1 MSKLD
6 PATDVS
12 LLLVGVVGAA
22 RGLKGEVRVKSFT
35 DNPADIGSYG
45 ELTSED
51 GKACYK
57 IKVTGKHKTKKH
69 GESVLAR
76 IEGVED
82 RTAAE
87 NVRGLKLFVRPEQ
100 MPKLKEDEFYFSEL
114 VGLDA
119 VLVDGKKWGRVVL
132 ADDFG
137 AGPVLEVELLSGKNE
152 MVPFT
157 MEVVPEVN
165 LEKGLIVVVPPEGL
179 LVRPEDEEQAK
190 EQEGEI
196 KETSP

>member
-1 MSKLD
+1 M
-6 PATDVS
+6 
-12 LLLVGVVGAA
+12 LLVGVVGAA

-35 DNPADIGSYG
+35 DNPTDIGSFG
-45 ELTSED
+45 KLTDET

-57 IKVTGKHKTKKH
+57 IKVTGKHKAEKH
-69 GESVLAR
+69 KGSVTAR

-87 NVRGLKLFVRPEQ
+87 NVRGLKLFVRREQ
-100 MPKLKEDEFYFSEL
+100 MPNLDEDEFYFSEL

-137 AGPVLEVELLSGKNE
+137 AGPVLEIELASGKNE

-157 MEVVPEVN
+157 LDVVPEVN

-179 LVRPEDEEQAK
+179 LVRPEDEEQAR
-190 EQEGEI
+190 EQEGE
-196 KETSP
+196 KRKPSP

>member
-1 MSKLD
+1 MNKLD
-6 PATDVS
+6 PATDES

-22 RGLKGEVRVKSFT
+22 RGLKGEVRIKSFT
-35 DNPADIGSYG
+35 ANPADIGSYG
-45 ELTSED
+45 ELTDEA
-51 GKACYK
+51 GNACYK
-57 IKVTGKHKTKKH
+57 IKVTGKHK
-69 GESVLAR
+69 ESVLAR

-87 NVRGLKLFVRPEQ
+87 KVRGLKLFVRREQ
-100 MPKLKEDEFYFSEL
+100 MPKLEKDEFYFSEL

-137 AGPVLEVELLSGKNE
+137 AGPVLEVVLASGKNE

-157 MEVVPEVN
+157 LDVVPEVD
-165 LEKGLIVVVPPEGL
+165 LEKGLIVVIPPEGL
-179 LVRPEDEEQAK
+179 LVRPEDEEQ
-190 EQEGEI
+190 EQEGET
-196 KETSP
+196 KEAQS

>member
-1 MSKLD
+1 MNKPD
-6 PATDVS
+6 PATDES

-35 DNPADIGSYG
+35 ANPADIGSYG
-45 ELTSED
+45 ELTNEA
-51 GKACYK
+51 GNVCYK
-57 IKVTGKHKTKKH
+57 IKVTGKHK
-69 GESVLAR
+69 ESVLAR

-87 NVRGLKLFVRPEQ
+87 NVRGLKLFVRREQ
-100 MPKLKEDEFYFSEL
+100 MPKLEEDEFYFSEL

-137 AGPVLEVELLSGKNE
+137 AGPVLEVALASGDNE

-157 MEVVPEVN
+157 LDVVPEVN
-165 LEKGLIVVVPPEGL
+165 LEKGLITVIPPEGL
-179 LVRPEDEEQAK
+179 LVRPEDEEN
-190 EQEGEI
+190 EEEGET
-196 KETSP
+196 KEARS

>member
-1 MSKLD
+1 MNKPD
-6 PATDVS
+6 PATNES

-45 ELTSED
+45 ELTDET

-57 IKVTGKHKTKKH
+57 IKVTGKRK
-69 GESVLAR
+69 ESVTAR

-87 NVRGLKLFVRPEQ
+87 NVRGLKLFVRREQ
-100 MPKLKEDEFYFSEL
+100 MPKLDEDEFYFSEL

-137 AGPVLEVELLSGKNE
+137 AGPVLEVELASGKNE

-157 MEVVPEVN
+157 LDVVPEVN

-179 LVRPEDEEQAK
+179 LVRPEEEEQAK
-190 EQEGEI
+190 EQEGE
-196 KETSP
+196 KRKPSP